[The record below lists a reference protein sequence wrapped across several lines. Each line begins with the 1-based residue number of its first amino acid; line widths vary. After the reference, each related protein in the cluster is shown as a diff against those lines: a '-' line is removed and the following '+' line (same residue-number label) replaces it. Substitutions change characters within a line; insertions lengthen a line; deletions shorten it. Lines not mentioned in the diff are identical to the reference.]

1 MAQVVSLEN
10 IPVNQLA
17 VKCSSCGHAVP
28 VREQVLGCKCKGNG
42 VRVEAHDEVIIIRHR
57 ADTEHGLKPFEL
69 VKALS

>member
-1 MAQVVSLEN
+1 MSEVQSLLHV
-10 IPVNQLA
+10 PVNQLA
-17 VKCSSCGHAVP
+17 VKCSVCGHAVP

-42 VRVEAHDEVIIIRHR
+42 VRVEAHDEVIVIRHR